1 MQLEM
6 GKEEC
11 MPGRGLHVALAMFC
25 PEWLATHQLGLPS
38 NDVESIGVASRHGLE
53 ITIQELM
60 NRVSITSSDA
70 SVALHKPSGTD
81 DRTCFIYQPTLTG
94 RSAFSEHNLEELS

>member
-53 ITIQELM
+53 ITI
-60 NRVSITSSDA
+60 
-70 SVALHKPSGTD
+70 
-81 DRTCFIYQPTLTG
+81 
-94 RSAFSEHNLEELS
+94 